1 MASEEVLKLFKIEKL
16 KEEQSAI
23 LKCIL
28 EGRDC
33 MAVLPTGFG
42 KSLPYQMAVVQQKMK
57 GEDAKKIVVC
67 CPLTALMKDQVEKL
81 SRIPNVRAIYRGK
94 EIHLKRNYPSEI
106 GNVK

>member
-42 KSLPYQMAVVQQKMK
+42 KSLPYQLHKFSVST
-57 GEDAKKIVVC
+57 IVVDEFHTIASWWVFC
-67 CPLTALMKDQVEKL
+67 YCLPVITFV
-81 SRIPNVRAIYRGK
+81 
-94 EIHLKRNYPSEI
+94 
-106 GNVK
+106 

>member
-1 MASEEVLKLFKIEKL
+1 MASEDILKLFKVEKL
-16 KEEQSAI
+16 KEEESAI

-57 GEDAKKIVVC
+57 CEENRG
-67 CPLTALMKDQVEKL
+67 ML
-81 SRIPNVRAIYRGK
+81 SVNSTHEGPG
-94 EIHLKRNYPSEI
+94 
-106 GNVK
+106 

>member
-1 MASEEVLKLFKIEKL
+1 MASEEILKLFKIEKL

-23 LKCIL
+23 LKCII

-57 GEDAKKIVVC
+57 CEENCG
-67 CPLTALMKDQVEKL
+67 ML
-81 SRIPNVRAIYRGK
+81 SVYSTHEGPG
-94 EIHLKRNYPSEI
+94 
-106 GNVK
+106 